1 MKKRVSVFNT
11 AWHRFAGDKI
21 ALTGVAGILLLLLPA
36 LYAPFIANGKPL
48 FLIAADGGVS
58 LPFIRSF
65 FAPDGS
71 EAMVEKVFN
80 FASLFLPV
88 MLIVRLICRNKM
100 ARNIITGAAA
110 LILLSAFITV
120 RPVFDKQDYR
130 QTTAGVRFVLFAA
143 IPYGPE
149 EIVSDH
155 HALPDGEHIF
165 GCDDVGRDLAA
176 RLIYG
181 ARVSLSVG
189 IFATALSMTIGV
201 SVGMSAGF
209 FKGKFDL
216 FTMRIVEILLCFPT
230 FLLLLILMSL
240 RSDLVAAAGKSIESG
255 NGGANY
261 RIVELLADCGMLESI
276 PMVIIV
282 IGLTGWMPLAFLVRG
297 EVLKESSLPYI
308 QSCIVSGIPCRRIMF
323 KHLLPNIS
331 APVLISFTFGI
342 AGAIMSE
349 SALSFLGLGVQP
361 PAASWGNL
369 MRSVLDKPLSYWHLT
384 FFPGMALFIAVLSFN
399 FTGEGLRRAF
409 DVKEN

>member
-1 MKKRVSVFNT
+1 MKNSDSMLKAAFR
-11 AWHRFAGDKI
+11 RFARDRIAWVGAAGI
-21 ALTGVAGILLLLLPA
+21 ALLLIPA
-36 LYAPFIANGKPL
+36 IYAPFIANGKPL
-48 FLIAADGGVS
+48 FMIAADGTVS
-58 LPFIRSF
+58 LPFLRSF

-71 EAMVEKVFN
+71 EAVVEKFFN
-80 FASLFLPV
+80 FLSLFLPV
-88 MLIVRLICRNKM
+88 SVAAVLIFRKKWVRRS
-100 ARNIITGAAA
+100 IIGGAAVVL
-110 LILLSAFITV
+110 LISFIAV
-120 RPVFDKQDYR
+120 KPVFDKQNYR
-130 QTTAGVRFVLFAA
+130 EIASEAEFALFTV

-149 EIVSDH
+149 EIVAEH
-155 HALPDGEHIF
+155 HALPDGEHFF

-181 ARVSLSVG
+181 ARVSLAVG
-189 IFATALSMTIGV
+189 IFATMLSMIIGLT
-201 SVGMSAGF
+201 VGMSAGF

-216 FTMRIVEILLCFPT
+216 IVMRGVEILLCFPT

-240 RSDLVAAAGKSIESG
+240 RSDLVAAARQSAEAGGNSFKYDLIEML
-255 NGGANY
+255 
-261 RIVELLADCGMLESI
+261 EQCGILESI

-297 EVLKESSLPYI
+297 EVLKESALPYI
-308 QSCIVSGIPCRRIMF
+308 QSCVVSGVPGRRIMF
-323 KHLLPNIS
+323 RHILPNIS

-349 SALSFLGLGVQP
+349 SGLSFLGLGVQP

-369 MRSVLDKPLSYWHLT
+369 MRLVLDKPLTYWHLT

-409 DVKEN
+409 DVKES